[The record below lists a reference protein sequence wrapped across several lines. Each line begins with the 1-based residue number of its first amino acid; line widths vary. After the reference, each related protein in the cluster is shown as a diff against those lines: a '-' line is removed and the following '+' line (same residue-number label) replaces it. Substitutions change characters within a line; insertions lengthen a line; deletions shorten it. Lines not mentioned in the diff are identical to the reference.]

1 MAVNMKINFAGVEM
15 KNPVTVASGTFGQGR
30 EYSQFFKLSELGAV
44 TTKGVSAVP
53 WDGNPGVRI
62 AETPSGMLNSIG
74 LQNKGV
80 QNMIENELPWLE
92 TQDATVIVNIAGH
105 SVAEYC
111 DAIQALEDSSAKFE
125 AYEVNISCP
134 NVDKGGLAFGQDPKV
149 AADVISH
156 VKEISTRP
164 VIAKLSPN
172 VTDITQIALA
182 VQEAG
187 ADAVS
192 MINTILG
199 MAINAEEQ
207 RADLTRIVGGLRGPA
222 VKPVALRMVWQCYQ
236 VLDIPILGMGGITTA
251 SDAVEFMLAGASA
264 VAVGTA
270 NFIDPKSTIKV
281 IEGLK
286 DYCKRHG
293 ITNISDLTGALKN

>member
-1 MAVNMKINFAGVEM
+1 MAAAMRMNLAGVEM

-30 EYSQFFKLSELGAV
+30 EYSQFFNLEQLGAI
-44 TTKGVSAVP
+44 TTKGVTAVP
-53 WDGNPGVRI
+53 WEGNPGVRI

-80 QNMIENELPWLE
+80 QNMIENELPWLQ
-92 TQDATVIVNIAGH
+92 TQGTIVIVNIAGH
-105 SVAEYC
+105 SVHEYC
-111 DAIQALEDSSAKFE
+111 NAIQTLEDSSAKFE

-134 NVDKGGLAFGQDPKV
+134 NVDKGGMAFGQDPKM
-149 AADVISH
+149 AAEVISH
-156 VKEISTRP
+156 AKETATRP

-182 VQEAG
+182 VQKAG

-207 RADLTRIVGGLRGPA
+207 R
-222 VKPVALRMVWQCYQ
+222 
-236 VLDIPILGMGGITTA
+236 
-251 SDAVEFMLAGASA
+251 
-264 VAVGTA
+264 
-270 NFIDPKSTIKV
+270 
-281 IEGLK
+281 
-286 DYCKRHG
+286 
-293 ITNISDLTGALKN
+293 